1 MVNISAA
8 MGSESAHT
16 EYGEGKFSQSYK
28 CKKCKESW
36 LDESEVEE
44 IWDFTLSGRFVTIK
58 IHKGIY

>member
-1 MVNISAA
+1 MIMAPIK
-8 MGSESAHT
+8 H
-16 EYGEGKFSQSYK
+16 YK

-58 IHKGIY
+58 IHKGECGGDVEETELFERHY